1 MTVNEI
7 LAHLKTRPV
16 AVAGV
21 MAANLIPVFGVVFL
35 GWDAVQILILY
46 WAENVLLGLLT
57 IPRLVVA
64 SRDKPGAALFL
75 AGFFTVHY
83 GLFCLAHLFFAMLL
97 IGDVA
102 DRGGTMVGAVLAI
115 VRQPGFQWA
124 VAALAVLNLATQIR
138 EWWWPGRWRDADPKV
153 EMFRPYG
160 RIFVLH
166 LTVLIGAGMVMS
178 FGGPTGAVL
187 ILCLMKAALE
197 LGLLAFGAPK
207 TDEPEDPAA
216 T

>member
-7 LAHLKTRPV
+7 LAHLKTRPL

-21 MAANLIPVFGVVFL
+21 VAANLIPVFGVIFL

-57 IPRLVVA
+57 IPRLLVA

-97 IGDVA
+97 ISDVV
-102 DRGGTMVGAVLAI
+102 DQGGTMIGAFLAI
-115 VRQPGFQWA
+115 VRQASFQWA
-124 VAALAVLNLATQIR
+124 VVALAVLNLATQIR
-138 EWWWPGRWRDADPKV
+138 EWWWPGKWRGADPKT
-153 EMFRPYG
+153 EMFKPYG

-166 LTVLIGAGMVMS
+166 LTVLIGAGLVLS
-178 FGGPTGAVL
+178 LGGPAGAVL

-197 LGLLAFGAPK
+197 LGLVAFGSVPR
-207 TDEPEDPAA
+207 TDAEPA
-216 T
+216 